1 MNTSNSSTAGQKRHT
16 SAFLPLHTSSFFISE
31 AKHLI
36 SKRDAFFRLCICS
49 VFSVFCIS
57 FGILL
62 TIASI
67 FFYRSSGFPTLTEKA
82 NGILFTVF
90 TACIWF
96 CVLFFC
102 YVLKNIQT
110 DLALQSERKVE
121 KSLFDHSLTP
131 STVKKRFY
139 EYLSFLISNI
149 IICPFLILAYAV
161 YKANAKINVE
171 TMVIC
176 GILILTYLYLLC
188 IIKGVYIFLPHV
200 QNNENTFKRMKCAAS
215 LLCGNVC
222 RLIFLNLRLLPY
234 VIISAMSFGILH
246 VFYTSPLISSSY
258 ASFVSFVYDARKYKN
273 NF

>member
-1 MNTSNSSTAGQKRHT
+1 MNTNNSSSAGQKRRT
-16 SAFLPLHTSSFFISE
+16 SAFLPLHTSLFFIRE
-31 AKHLI
+31 AKHLL
-36 SKRDAFFRLCICS
+36 SKRDALFRLCICS

-102 YVLKNIQT
+102 YVLKNVQT
-110 DLALQSERKVE
+110 YLALQIE
-121 KSLFDHSLTP
+121 KNDEKPFFRHFVTSSNI
-131 STVKKRFY
+131 KKCFF

-200 QNNENTFKRMKCAAS
+200 QNEENTFKRIKCAVS

-222 RLIFLNLRLLPY
+222 RFIFLNLRLLPY
-234 VIISAMSFGILH
+234 VIISAVSFGILH

-258 ASFVSFVYDARKYKN
+258 ASFISFVYDVQKYKN